1 MQDESNFKLGC
12 SQVIDDLP
20 PRERRQDVGRLH
32 FNDDIFINDDV
43 GAMIREKVAFVS
55 DWDGDF
61 SADCPA
67 SSDELSL
74 KSQRIDVLE
83 KAVAKRV
90 VNLEKRANDCVRR
103 FSFQKSDLS
112 HAALFRRHVTSPSNR
127 SWIRGHST
135 VFARIRVLNVV
146 ESSGT
151 HRQQEFRNR
160 RTEKLDAWQARD
172 VAATGGNAESYSQ
185 TKRERRAYSDDWK
198 KPGHQRADQECTG
211 TRHEW
216 RERVVHGVHIAEA
229 FAHEGAGARIT
240 ENCNGHGNGEAE
252 KQREHSEFLLD

>member
-112 HAALFRRHVTSPSNR
+112 HAALFRRHVTSPSNQVLD
-127 SWIRGHST
+127 SWEFDSFRENPRPKRRG
-135 VFARIRVLNVV
+135 VFWNA
-146 ESSGT
+146 
-151 HRQQEFRNR
+151 RQQEFRNR

-216 RERVVHGVHIAEA
+216 RERVVHGIHIAEA